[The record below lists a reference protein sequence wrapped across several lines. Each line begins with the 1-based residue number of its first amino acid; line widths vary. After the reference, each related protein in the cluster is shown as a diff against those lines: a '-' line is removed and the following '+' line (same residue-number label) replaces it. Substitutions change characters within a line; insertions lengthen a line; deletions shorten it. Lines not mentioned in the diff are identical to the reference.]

1 MHTTTVYMYPIY
13 PDCPVHGWT
22 PQVSKG
28 DGLGMDMREPSFGAP
43 CEKMAEELPIHH
55 SWRWAQQ
62 VQECK
67 QYLSLL
73 TDLFIFCFLLA
84 PFVRDKK

>member
-1 MHTTTVYMYPIY
+1 MHTMYPIY

-22 PQVSKG
+22 PPVSKG

-55 SWRWAQQ
+55 S
-62 VQECK
+62 
-67 QYLSLL
+67 
-73 TDLFIFCFLLA
+73 
-84 PFVRDKK
+84 